1 MAGLVALALPL
12 ADAAEEGLKVIL
24 AMLVTGLVLVA
35 VPTLG
40 ELYMYFRYHRR
51 GRLPHG

>member
-1 MAGLVALALPL
+1 MAGLVALVLPL
-12 ADAAEEGLKVIL
+12 ADAASEGKKVIY
-24 AMLVTGLVLVA
+24 AMLITGLILAA

-51 GRLPHG
+51 GRLPH